1 MPMSDHVDRYVAI
14 KRALGY
20 SFIDQAFIL
29 ERFAA
34 FADGDEFLSA
44 ARVIEWAGRAASRER
59 SAEWYRVARNFA
71 IGLHAEDDRHE
82 IPPRDVFGK
91 AKRMRPPPHI
101 LASEDIERIMRAAL
115 RLPPTASLT
124 PYTYYYLIGLLA
136 ATGLRV
142 SEAISLV
149 RADLGQDGLVI
160 RETKF
165 RKSRLVPLASS
176 TQSALSAYLRLR
188 ARIGGADPHIFVL
201 SNGKPPDRETVTR
214 TFVKLAKECCLRS
227 ASGPGPR
234 LHDLRHSF
242 AVRSLEQCGS
252 DRGAIDRHML
262 ALSTYLGHACVSDT
276 YWYLEATP
284 VITRQIA
291 LVAEALAARRRS

>member
-1 MPMSDHVDRYVAI
+1 MPISDHVDRYVAI

-20 SFIDQAFIL
+20 SFTDQAHVL
-29 ERFAA
+29 GRFAEYVER
-34 FADGDEFLSA
+34 DEFLSA
-44 ARVIEWAGRAASRER
+44 ARMIAWAGRASSPQR
-59 SAEWYRVARNFA
+59 SAEWFRVVRNFA
-71 IGLHAEDDRHE
+71 VALHAEDDRHE

-91 AKRMRPPPHI
+91 AKRLRPSPHI
-101 LASEDIERIMRAAL
+101 LAAEDIERIMRAAL
-115 RLPPTASLT
+115 RLPPRASLT
-124 PYTYYYLIGLLA
+124 PYTYYYLLGLLA

-142 SEAISLV
+142 SEAIALV

-165 RKSRLVPLASS
+165 HKSRLVPIASS
-176 TQSALSAYLRLR
+176 TQDALAAYLKLR
-188 ARIGGADPHIFVL
+188 RRIGGPDPHVFVL
-201 SNGKPPDRETVTR
+201 SNGKPPDRATVTR
-214 TFVKLAKECCLRS
+214 TFVKLVKACGLRS
-227 ASGPGPR
+227 QAGRGPR

-252 DRGAIDRHML
+252 DRSAVDRHML
-262 ALSTYLGHACVSDT
+262 ALSTYLGHACLSDT

-291 LVAEALAARRRS
+291 RAAEALGRRSRS